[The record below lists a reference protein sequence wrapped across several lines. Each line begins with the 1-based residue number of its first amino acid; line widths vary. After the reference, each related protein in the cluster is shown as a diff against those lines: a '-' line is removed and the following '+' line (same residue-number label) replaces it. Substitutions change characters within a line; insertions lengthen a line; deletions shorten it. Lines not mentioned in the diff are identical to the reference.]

1 MERKIGEIFKCH
13 DTFLQVWEAKES
25 DGCNGCFFEEYRP
38 LCLPYKCTAQ
48 EREDGKNV
56 QFKQISKTMTTE
68 EAKRRAEL
76 YSALAEGKTIQVQNP
91 NGKWEDLKI
100 EGLDHLYDCNKY
112 RIKPEIKYRPFKSQE
127 ECWDEMLKHQPFGWI
142 YNKNDS
148 CYYCIIS
155 VDEDKIELSPEM
167 QPHSETTIK
176 EYYMENS
183 YIDFVTALED
193 YEYTFADGTPFG
205 IKEE

>member
-1 MERKIGEIFKCH
+1 MTREEI
-13 DTFLQVWEAKES
+13 KE
-25 DGCNGCFFEEYRP
+25 
-38 LCLPYKCTAQ
+38 LLPIMQAW
-48 EREDGKNV
+48 
-56 QFKQISKTMTTE
+56 
-68 EAKRRAEL
+68 
-76 YSALAEGKTIQVQNP
+76 AEGKAIQFRKKGTVE
-91 NGKWEDLKI
+91 WVDLYEDDLRVSSAY
-100 EGLDHLYDCNKY
+100 HY
-112 RIKPEIKYRPFKSQE
+112 RIKPESKYRPFKSQE
-127 ECWDEMLKHQPFGWI
+127 ECWEEMLKHQPFGWI

-193 YEYTFADGTPFG
+193 YEYTFTDGTPFG